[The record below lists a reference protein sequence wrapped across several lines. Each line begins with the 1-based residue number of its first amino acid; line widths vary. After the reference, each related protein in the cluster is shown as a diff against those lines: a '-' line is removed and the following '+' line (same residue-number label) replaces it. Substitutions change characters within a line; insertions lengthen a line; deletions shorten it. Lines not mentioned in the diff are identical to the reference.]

1 MSKQEVIKD
10 TIALKD
16 FLSSVINE
24 TLSSKKKLIVEQDED
39 EKETLKSGDINAD
52 EVIEK
57 LNTIRAGK
65 SFKDQNI
72 KTAMESYVSDL
83 DDAEKTAL
91 FAFLKGI
98 AQIVGGEVE
107 GKEALEPS
115 DKPANVKMEKKPS
128 SQKVT
133 IKPNVIKKPSAGEKP
148 KEKASK
154 SPEDTTPPAPIVAK
168 KKQLSFHEAIWYN
181 LGMQE
186 VKFIKLPSGETLEV
200 TIYPGFIE
208 KVRAHFGLGLS
219 LPVDDDHIRMY
230 IYGAFKG
237 AIDRQENE
245 TI

>member
-1 MSKQEVIKD
+1 MSKQEVIIKD

-24 TLSSKKKLIVEQDED
+24 TLASKKKLIVEQDE
-39 EKETLKSGDINAD
+39 EKEALKSGNITSD

-65 SFKDQNI
+65 SFKDEQI
-72 KTAMESYVSDL
+72 KSAMESYINDL

-107 GKEALEPS
+107 GKQATEPS

-133 IKPNVIKKPSAGEKP
+133 IKPNVIKKPSAGGEKP

-168 KKQLSFHEAIWYN
+168 KK
-181 LGMQE
+181 
-186 VKFIKLPSGETLEV
+186 
-200 TIYPGFIE
+200 
-208 KVRAHFGLGLS
+208 
-219 LPVDDDHIRMY
+219 
-230 IYGAFKG
+230 
-237 AIDRQENE
+237 
-245 TI
+245 

>member
-24 TLSSKKKLIVEQDED
+24 TLSSKKKLIVEQDEG
-39 EKETLKSGDINAD
+39 EKENLKSGDISAD

-98 AQIVGGEVE
+98 SQIVGGEVE
-107 GKEALEPS
+107 GQEALEPS

-168 KKQLSFHEAIWYN
+168 KK
-181 LGMQE
+181 
-186 VKFIKLPSGETLEV
+186 
-200 TIYPGFIE
+200 
-208 KVRAHFGLGLS
+208 
-219 LPVDDDHIRMY
+219 
-230 IYGAFKG
+230 
-237 AIDRQENE
+237 
-245 TI
+245 

>member
-39 EKETLKSGDINAD
+39 EKENLKSGDISAD

-148 KEKASK
+148 KERASK

-168 KKQLSFHEAIWYN
+168 KK
-181 LGMQE
+181 
-186 VKFIKLPSGETLEV
+186 
-200 TIYPGFIE
+200 
-208 KVRAHFGLGLS
+208 
-219 LPVDDDHIRMY
+219 
-230 IYGAFKG
+230 
-237 AIDRQENE
+237 
-245 TI
+245 

>member
-39 EKETLKSGDINAD
+39 EKENLKSGDISAD

-168 KKQLSFHEAIWYN
+168 KK
-181 LGMQE
+181 
-186 VKFIKLPSGETLEV
+186 
-200 TIYPGFIE
+200 
-208 KVRAHFGLGLS
+208 
-219 LPVDDDHIRMY
+219 
-230 IYGAFKG
+230 
-237 AIDRQENE
+237 
-245 TI
+245 

>member
-24 TLSSKKKLIVEQDED
+24 TLASKKKLIVEQDED
-39 EKETLKSGDINAD
+39 EKENLKSGDISAD

-65 SFKDQNI
+65 SFKDEKI
-72 KTAMESYVSDL
+72 KSAMESYVNDL

-115 DKPANVKMEKKPS
+115 DKPASVKMEKKPS

-148 KEKASK
+148 KERASK
-154 SPEDTTPPAPIVAK
+154 SPEDTTPPAPIVPK
-168 KKQLSFHEAIWYN
+168 KK
-181 LGMQE
+181 
-186 VKFIKLPSGETLEV
+186 
-200 TIYPGFIE
+200 
-208 KVRAHFGLGLS
+208 
-219 LPVDDDHIRMY
+219 
-230 IYGAFKG
+230 
-237 AIDRQENE
+237 
-245 TI
+245 

>member
-39 EKETLKSGDINAD
+39 EKENLKSGDISAD

-72 KTAMESYVSDL
+72 KTAMESYVGDL

-148 KEKASK
+148 KERASK

-168 KKQLSFHEAIWYN
+168 KK
-181 LGMQE
+181 
-186 VKFIKLPSGETLEV
+186 
-200 TIYPGFIE
+200 
-208 KVRAHFGLGLS
+208 
-219 LPVDDDHIRMY
+219 
-230 IYGAFKG
+230 
-237 AIDRQENE
+237 
-245 TI
+245 

>member
-24 TLSSKKKLIVEQDED
+24 TLSSKKKLIVEQDEG
-39 EKETLKSGDINAD
+39 EKENLKSGDISAD

-98 AQIVGGEVE
+98 SQIVGGEVE

-148 KEKASK
+148 KERASK

-168 KKQLSFHEAIWYN
+168 KK
-181 LGMQE
+181 
-186 VKFIKLPSGETLEV
+186 
-200 TIYPGFIE
+200 
-208 KVRAHFGLGLS
+208 
-219 LPVDDDHIRMY
+219 
-230 IYGAFKG
+230 
-237 AIDRQENE
+237 
-245 TI
+245 

>member
-39 EKETLKSGDINAD
+39 EKENLKSGDISAD

-65 SFKDQNI
+65 SFKDEKI
-72 KTAMESYVSDL
+72 KSAMESYVSDL

-168 KKQLSFHEAIWYN
+168 KK
-181 LGMQE
+181 
-186 VKFIKLPSGETLEV
+186 
-200 TIYPGFIE
+200 
-208 KVRAHFGLGLS
+208 
-219 LPVDDDHIRMY
+219 
-230 IYGAFKG
+230 
-237 AIDRQENE
+237 
-245 TI
+245 

>member
-39 EKETLKSGDINAD
+39 EKENLKSGDISAD
-52 EVIEK
+52 EVIKK

-168 KKQLSFHEAIWYN
+168 KK
-181 LGMQE
+181 
-186 VKFIKLPSGETLEV
+186 
-200 TIYPGFIE
+200 
-208 KVRAHFGLGLS
+208 
-219 LPVDDDHIRMY
+219 
-230 IYGAFKG
+230 
-237 AIDRQENE
+237 
-245 TI
+245 

>member
-39 EKETLKSGDINAD
+39 EKENLKSGDINAD

-98 AQIVGGEVE
+98 AQIVGGEVK

-148 KEKASK
+148 KERASK

-168 KKQLSFHEAIWYN
+168 KK
-181 LGMQE
+181 
-186 VKFIKLPSGETLEV
+186 
-200 TIYPGFIE
+200 
-208 KVRAHFGLGLS
+208 
-219 LPVDDDHIRMY
+219 
-230 IYGAFKG
+230 
-237 AIDRQENE
+237 
-245 TI
+245 

>member
-24 TLSSKKKLIVEQDED
+24 TLLSKKKLIVEQDED
-39 EKETLKSGDINAD
+39 EKENLKSGDISAD

-83 DDAEKTAL
+83 DGAEKTAL

-168 KKQLSFHEAIWYN
+168 KK
-181 LGMQE
+181 
-186 VKFIKLPSGETLEV
+186 
-200 TIYPGFIE
+200 
-208 KVRAHFGLGLS
+208 
-219 LPVDDDHIRMY
+219 
-230 IYGAFKG
+230 
-237 AIDRQENE
+237 
-245 TI
+245 

>member
-39 EKETLKSGDINAD
+39 EKENLKSGDISAD

-98 AQIVGGEVE
+98 SQIVGGEVE

-148 KEKASK
+148 KERANK

-168 KKQLSFHEAIWYN
+168 KK
-181 LGMQE
+181 
-186 VKFIKLPSGETLEV
+186 
-200 TIYPGFIE
+200 
-208 KVRAHFGLGLS
+208 
-219 LPVDDDHIRMY
+219 
-230 IYGAFKG
+230 
-237 AIDRQENE
+237 
-245 TI
+245 

>member
-39 EKETLKSGDINAD
+39 EKENLKSGDISAD

-65 SFKDQNI
+65 SFKDEKI
-72 KTAMESYVSDL
+72 KSAMESYVSDL

-98 AQIVGGEVE
+98 SQIVGGEVE

-168 KKQLSFHEAIWYN
+168 KK
-181 LGMQE
+181 
-186 VKFIKLPSGETLEV
+186 
-200 TIYPGFIE
+200 
-208 KVRAHFGLGLS
+208 
-219 LPVDDDHIRMY
+219 
-230 IYGAFKG
+230 
-237 AIDRQENE
+237 
-245 TI
+245 

>member
-16 FLSSVINE
+16 FLRSVINE
-24 TLSSKKKLIVEQDED
+24 TLSSKKKLFVEQDEN
-39 EKETLKSGDINAD
+39 ETLKSGDINAD

-65 SFKDQNI
+65 SFKDEKI
-72 KTAMESYVSDL
+72 KSAMELYVNDL

-107 GKEALEPS
+107 GKEAIEPS
-115 DKPANVKMEKKPS
+115 DKPANVTMEKKPS

-133 IKPNVIKKPSAGEKP
+133 IKPNVIKKPSGDEKS
-148 KEKASK
+148 KERASK

-168 KKQLSFHEAIWYN
+168 KK
-181 LGMQE
+181 
-186 VKFIKLPSGETLEV
+186 
-200 TIYPGFIE
+200 
-208 KVRAHFGLGLS
+208 
-219 LPVDDDHIRMY
+219 
-230 IYGAFKG
+230 
-237 AIDRQENE
+237 
-245 TI
+245 

>member
-24 TLSSKKKLIVEQDED
+24 TLASKKKLIVEQDED
-39 EKETLKSGDINAD
+39 EKENLKSGDISAD

-65 SFKDQNI
+65 SFKDEKI
-72 KTAMESYVSDL
+72 KSAMESYVSDL

-148 KEKASK
+148 KERASK
-154 SPEDTTPPAPIVAK
+154 SPEDTTPPAPIVPK
-168 KKQLSFHEAIWYN
+168 KK
-181 LGMQE
+181 
-186 VKFIKLPSGETLEV
+186 
-200 TIYPGFIE
+200 
-208 KVRAHFGLGLS
+208 
-219 LPVDDDHIRMY
+219 
-230 IYGAFKG
+230 
-237 AIDRQENE
+237 
-245 TI
+245 

>member
-72 KTAMESYVSDL
+72 KTAMESYVGDL

-148 KEKASK
+148 KERASK
-154 SPEDTTPPAPIVAK
+154 SLEDTTPPAPIVAK
-168 KKQLSFHEAIWYN
+168 KK
-181 LGMQE
+181 
-186 VKFIKLPSGETLEV
+186 
-200 TIYPGFIE
+200 
-208 KVRAHFGLGLS
+208 
-219 LPVDDDHIRMY
+219 
-230 IYGAFKG
+230 
-237 AIDRQENE
+237 
-245 TI
+245 

>member
-39 EKETLKSGDINAD
+39 EKENLKSGDINAD

-98 AQIVGGEVE
+98 SQIVGGEVE

-168 KKQLSFHEAIWYN
+168 KK
-181 LGMQE
+181 
-186 VKFIKLPSGETLEV
+186 
-200 TIYPGFIE
+200 
-208 KVRAHFGLGLS
+208 
-219 LPVDDDHIRMY
+219 
-230 IYGAFKG
+230 
-237 AIDRQENE
+237 
-245 TI
+245 

>member
-39 EKETLKSGDINAD
+39 EKENLKSGDISAD

-98 AQIVGGEVE
+98 SQIVGGEVE

-148 KEKASK
+148 KERASK

-168 KKQLSFHEAIWYN
+168 KK
-181 LGMQE
+181 
-186 VKFIKLPSGETLEV
+186 
-200 TIYPGFIE
+200 
-208 KVRAHFGLGLS
+208 
-219 LPVDDDHIRMY
+219 
-230 IYGAFKG
+230 
-237 AIDRQENE
+237 
-245 TI
+245 

>member
-16 FLSSVINE
+16 FLRSVINE

-39 EKETLKSGDINAD
+39 ETLKSGDINAD

-65 SFKDQNI
+65 SFKDEKI
-72 KTAMESYVSDL
+72 KSAMESYINGL

-107 GKEALEPS
+107 GKEAIEPS
-115 DKPANVKMEKKPS
+115 DKPANVTMEKKPS

-133 IKPNVIKKPSAGEKP
+133 IKPNVIKKPSGDEKS
-148 KEKASK
+148 KERASK

-168 KKQLSFHEAIWYN
+168 KKQLSFHQVIWYN

-208 KVRAHFGLGLS
+208 KVRSHFGLGFS

>member
-39 EKETLKSGDINAD
+39 EKENLKSGDISAD

-98 AQIVGGEVE
+98 SQIVGGEVE

-168 KKQLSFHEAIWYN
+168 KI
-181 LGMQE
+181 
-186 VKFIKLPSGETLEV
+186 
-200 TIYPGFIE
+200 
-208 KVRAHFGLGLS
+208 
-219 LPVDDDHIRMY
+219 
-230 IYGAFKG
+230 
-237 AIDRQENE
+237 
-245 TI
+245 

>member
-24 TLSSKKKLIVEQDED
+24 TLLSKKKLIVEQDED
-39 EKETLKSGDINAD
+39 EKENLKSGDISAD

-83 DDAEKTAL
+83 DGAEKTAL

-148 KEKASK
+148 KERASK

-168 KKQLSFHEAIWYN
+168 KK
-181 LGMQE
+181 
-186 VKFIKLPSGETLEV
+186 
-200 TIYPGFIE
+200 
-208 KVRAHFGLGLS
+208 
-219 LPVDDDHIRMY
+219 
-230 IYGAFKG
+230 
-237 AIDRQENE
+237 
-245 TI
+245 

>member
-24 TLSSKKKLIVEQDED
+24 TLASKKKLIVEQDED
-39 EKETLKSGDINAD
+39 EKENLKSGDISAD

-65 SFKDQNI
+65 SFKDEAI
-72 KTAMESYVSDL
+72 KSAMESYVSDL

-115 DKPANVKMEKKPS
+115 DKPASVKMEKKPS

-148 KEKASK
+148 KDRASK

-168 KKQLSFHEAIWYN
+168 KK
-181 LGMQE
+181 
-186 VKFIKLPSGETLEV
+186 
-200 TIYPGFIE
+200 
-208 KVRAHFGLGLS
+208 
-219 LPVDDDHIRMY
+219 
-230 IYGAFKG
+230 
-237 AIDRQENE
+237 
-245 TI
+245 

>member
-24 TLSSKKKLIVEQDED
+24 TLASKKKLIVEQDED
-39 EKETLKSGDINAD
+39 EKENLKSGDISAD

-65 SFKDQNI
+65 SFKDEKI
-72 KTAMESYVSDL
+72 KSAMESYVSDL

-115 DKPANVKMEKKPS
+115 DKPASVKMEKKPS

-148 KEKASK
+148 KERASK
-154 SPEDTTPPAPIVAK
+154 SPEDTTPPAPIVPK
-168 KKQLSFHEAIWYN
+168 KK
-181 LGMQE
+181 
-186 VKFIKLPSGETLEV
+186 
-200 TIYPGFIE
+200 
-208 KVRAHFGLGLS
+208 
-219 LPVDDDHIRMY
+219 
-230 IYGAFKG
+230 
-237 AIDRQENE
+237 
-245 TI
+245 